1 MIHYHVAGGN
11 AGLASR
17 ELNLEALFNQKGQS
31 IHLGGKGNGTL
42 KYTRVALILVLLMVA
57 IPVSAE
63 PWIAFSSKREG
74 NRYCRFIVHPDG
86 SNLINLSESLGVRP
100 TESQSPDKTKIVFD
114 SRRGGNSD
122 IFVMDIDGSN
132 RVKLS
137 HNTSSNYS
145 PRWSPDGTQVLWY
158 GWPPIKGEGGPRI
171 YLNNPDGT
179 NLRDLGPGLGPHWSP
194 DGTKIGFTLYGTVD
208 TAFIVNADGSGRR
221 AVTERIDNTRFL
233 SWSPDGS
240 KIALAKRII
249 LSGHKDI
256 TSECVYVMNLDGSD
270 IVHLSK
276 GLRDTDAY
284 GAAWSPDGRKVAFYT
299 SDLAAPFHHI
309 FVVNAD
315 GTNRVNLSK
324 HQPGR
329 GDRYPRWSP
338 NGREILFETDRDGNW
353 EVYIMNADGSNPF
366 NLSNHP
372 AEDCCGYWYNG
383 LLPSATSVS
392 PQDKLVTTWGQIKA
406 LTSGT
411 SIALPIQSL
420 DGQ

>member
-1 MIHYHVAGGN
+1 MIHYHVASGN

-42 KYTRVALILVLLMVA
+42 KYTRVALILVLLTVA

-145 PRWSPDGTQVLWY
+145 PRWSPDGTQVIWY
-158 GWPPIKGEGGPRI
+158 GWPPIKGEGAGSRI
-171 YLNNPDGT
+171 YLNDADGA
-179 NLRDLGPGLGPHWSP
+179 NLRDLGLGTWPHWSP
-194 DGTKIGFTLYGTVD
+194 DGTMIGFTLFGIPN
-208 TAFIVNADGSGRR
+208 TAMIMNADGSGRR
-221 AVTERIDNTRFL
+221 EVTDRVIFTRFL
-233 SWSPDGS
+233 LWSPDGS
-240 KIALAKRII
+240 KVAFLRIR
-249 LSGHKDI
+249 LHKDVQI
-256 TSECVYVMNLDGSD
+256 YVVNVDGSD
-270 IVHLSK
+270 LVELTMPLRIVDSLS
-276 GLRDTDAY
+276 TQ
-284 GAAWSPDGRKVAFYT
+284 WSPDGTKIVF
-299 SDLAAPFHHI
+299 AARLDI
-309 FVVNAD
+309 FVVNVD
-315 GTNRVNLSK
+315 GTKLVNLTRQ
-324 HQPGR
+324 HNPAGR
-329 GDRYPRWSP
+329 DLYPAWSP
-338 NGREILFETDRDGNW
+338 YGTEIVFQTDRDGNE

-372 AEDCCGYWYNG
+372 AEDCCGYWYDG

-392 PQDKLVTTWGQIKA
+392 PQDKLDTTWGQIKA